1 MLWKVDVCA
10 QLASEEKDTQ
20 ADTFHQSPPK
30 AVYVQKAEFL
40 SYLKAKARNGTLLS
54 EQASLSMK
62 SSISATSSE
71 APAKFHKM
79 CQEVNQAVLPRGSR
93 RISHKG
99 MGLSR

>member
-71 APAKFHKM
+71 APAKFHKIP
-79 CQEVNQAVLPRGSR
+79 QNVSGGQSGSAP
-93 RISHKG
+93 
-99 MGLSR
+99 